1 MEQMGCYE
9 AAIEAL
15 QEAAPWIDRESEP
28 RWSFGLRF
36 NRTACLCHV
45 DRYQEAEE
53 ALPELRALTA
63 RPEQAMDRVR
73 VCWLAGR
80 VAGGLG
86 RTEEGI
92 EALSAVR
99 VKFAETKIRYDEA
112 MVSLELAGLY
122 LQQGRTAEVK
132 ALSAEMEPVFHDQGV
147 HAEAQKAL
155 ALFRQAVEL
164 ETMTVEMVR
173 RLVAYLYRA
182 QHNPELCFES

>member
-1 MEQMGCYE
+1 MGCYE

-15 QEAAPWIDRESEP
+15 QEAAPWIDQEREP
-28 RWSFGLRF
+28 RWYFGLRF
-36 NRTACLCHV
+36 IRNACLCHV

-53 ALPELRALTA
+53 VLPELRALTA

-86 RTEEGI
+86 RIEEGI

-99 VKFAETKIRYDEA
+99 VKFAEAKIRYDEA

-132 ALSAEMEPVFHDQGV
+132 ALAAKMEPVFHDQGV

-182 QHNPELCFES
+182 QHDPALCFES